1 MILIFSILM
10 LINASIPLVSYLAEN
25 IGKKPTISYELKSNP
40 LTQDKVQVKRNVYY
54 IIMDGM
60 MAIETAAQSNITT
73 KKEVLDYLSNTG
85 LKYVD
90 KSQSSYDHTPMGL
103 ASIMLL
109 DYHQRSSSPK
119 FRDLAN
125 FFPGIMDKRHTEV
138 PLISYL
144 KEASS
149 SFFWS
154 GNSWGMCLSSSEWVC
169 INSLNVFFSSNLIKF
184 FLTTPLPKI
193 LKTIFKDIES
203 QNAIGP
209 FLKYIDK
216 NGLPKTPFFAFI
228 HHNSPHDPHLL
239 TSECEPTMEWVLTK
253 KSHTRNFEGY
263 KASYRCA
270 LKTIPMVMNKINDID
285 PEAIVVFQ
293 ADHGWPSENIKLTK
307 EELYLDL
314 KYKLQTSALEYH
326 ALQKRF
332 EFQGKIFNAIKAP
345 EICFDKYGLP
355 KTNVNTIRFVIN
367 CAYGFKLPYRQDK
380 HYSERLPENGTVIE
394 RTIYE

>member
-138 PLISYL
+138 PLIS
-144 KEASS
+144 
-149 SFFWS
+149 
-154 GNSWGMCLSSSEWVC
+154 
-169 INSLNVFFSSNLIKF
+169 
-184 FLTTPLPKI
+184 
-193 LKTIFKDIES
+193 
-203 QNAIGP
+203 
-209 FLKYIDK
+209 
-216 NGLPKTPFFAFI
+216 
-228 HHNSPHDPHLL
+228 
-239 TSECEPTMEWVLTK
+239 
-253 KSHTRNFEGY
+253 
-263 KASYRCA
+263 
-270 LKTIPMVMNKINDID
+270 
-285 PEAIVVFQ
+285 
-293 ADHGWPSENIKLTK
+293 
-307 EELYLDL
+307 
-314 KYKLQTSALEYH
+314 
-326 ALQKRF
+326 
-332 EFQGKIFNAIKAP
+332 
-345 EICFDKYGLP
+345 
-355 KTNVNTIRFVIN
+355 
-367 CAYGFKLPYRQDK
+367 
-380 HYSERLPENGTVIE
+380 
-394 RTIYE
+394 